1 MLENGSDGEPASHW
15 ASSGYDKGRRTRR
28 RIVTKASGLFA
39 SHGYDG
45 TSMEQIARATG
56 MTKGAVYAHFKRK
69 RDLYIA
75 CMEDSL
81 SFFREPV
88 ELDTDSNPD
97 ATPERRLEGYLR
109 WFGGRLAGEP
119 TARSFFIQ
127 MIREQEDDQPKI
139 DLILGLLSQP
149 YAQLRSLIE
158 AVNADADAGAFAF
171 FVFSTLLLDPELHRY
186 HVLMAGD
193 PARSHSLD
201 ATVDQLM
208 AAIRGARR
216 PAASQP

>member
-1 MLENGSDGEPASHW
+1 MLENGPEDEPVAHW

-28 RIVTKASGLFA
+28 RIVTKAGGLFA
-39 SHGYDG
+39 AQGYSG
-45 TSMEQIARATG
+45 TSMEQIARAAG

-69 RDLYIA
+69 RELYLA
-75 CMEDSL
+75 CMEHSL

-88 ELDTDSNPD
+88 ELDADIDSG
-97 ATPERRLEGYLR
+97 AGPEQRLAAYLH

-127 MIREQEDDQPKI
+127 MIREEQDDQPKI

-193 PARSHSLD
+193 PSRSHGLD
-201 ATVDQLM
+201 ATVEQLM
-208 AAIRGARR
+208 AAIRGAGR
-216 PAASQP
+216 PGAPKP

>member
-1 MLENGSDGEPASHW
+1 MFENGPEDEPVAHW

-28 RIVTKASGLFA
+28 RIVTKAGGLFA
-39 SHGYDG
+39 AQGYSG

-69 RDLYIA
+69 RELYLA

-88 ELDTDSNPD
+88 ELDAGAGPEQRLD
-97 ATPERRLEGYLR
+97 AYLR

-119 TARSFFIQ
+119 TARSFFVQI
-127 MIREQEDDQPKI
+127 IREEQDDQPKI

-158 AVNADADAGAFAF
+158 AVNAEADAGAFAF

-193 PARSHSLD
+193 PTRSHSLD

-208 AAIRGARR
+208 AAIRGAGRSD
-216 PAASQP
+216 ASQA